1 MNSQQATAPD
11 RRGTAALVFAHSSSS
26 MFSVVRIKPST
37 SYAQSL
43 HRKYAL
49 VKRPPENV
57 KGLDYLVIVK
67 TEIPPSN
74 SHACLSI

>member
-1 MNSQQATAPD
+1 
-11 RRGTAALVFAHSSSS
+11 
-26 MFSVVRIKPST
+26 MFDVVLIST
-37 SYAQSL
+37 SGSYAQSL
-43 HRKYAL
+43 HRNYAL

-57 KGLDYLVIVK
+57 KGLDSLVIVK